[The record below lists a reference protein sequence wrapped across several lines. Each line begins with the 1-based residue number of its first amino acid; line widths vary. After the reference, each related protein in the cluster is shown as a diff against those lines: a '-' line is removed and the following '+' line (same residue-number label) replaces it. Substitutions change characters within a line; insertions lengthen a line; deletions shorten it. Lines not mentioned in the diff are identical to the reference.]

1 MFIRRGL
8 RSKNGS
14 VLIEALL
21 AVVILASGITFV
33 IQSLVASARAARY
46 SEEATQ
52 AINKLDNL
60 MTRSLQN
67 NFSNNQE
74 LKGMSDGKQFELQV
88 EEENI
93 QLQENRTYKQ
103 VELVALWKNNINNR
117 KLSVNTIQYYEAET
131 EKIR

>member
-1 MFIRRGL
+1 M
-8 RSKNGS
+8 
-14 VLIEALL
+14 LIEALL

-46 SEEATQ
+46 SEEATL
-52 AINKLDNL
+52 AINKLDNM

-67 NFSNNQE
+67 NFSDDQDLQGILN
-74 LKGMSDGKQFELQV
+74 GKQFELRV
-88 EEENI
+88 KEENI
-93 QLQENRTYKQ
+93 QLQEHREYKQ

-117 KLSVNTIQYYEAET
+117 KLSVNTIQYYEAQT